1 MRFIF
6 SYLKKYIKVMS
17 IGLGI
22 KLLASIGELLIPY
35 VLEHIIDEV
44 VPTKM
49 VWKSLLWGVVMIIL
63 AILVRQFNVSAN
75 RKAVKVAAESSFE
88 IRNDLFEKSL
98 NLSGNQVDEIGLP
111 SLTSR
116 LTSDS
121 YNIQNFIR
129 AMQTMGVRAPIL
141 LFGGILVTLVM
152 EWRLALILCTIA
164 PIMIVIM
171 VCISLKGIP
180 FYDMVQNSLDEIV
193 RIMRE
198 NITGIRV
205 VKALSK
211 EDYERGRYGKANDD
225 MEKKDAYAGTVMAL
239 PVPLVTLLLNVGLTV
254 VVVVGAYLVNSGV
267 TKPGVILAF
276 LTYFNMMLMGVMGL
290 SRIFVMMS
298 KANASAIRI
307 EHVVKLQDEL
317 VPIPTYTKS
326 AEGDDAYIRFD
337 HVTFKYG
344 KDDPLAGHTRQNC
357 LTDIDF
363 QIPKGHSLGI
373 IGATGA
379 GKTTIINLLMRFYD
393 TTEGEIYIA
402 GKNVKSYEKKALHQ
416 MFGVVFQNDAI
427 FADTLKENIAF
438 GRAVDE
444 KQILKAVEEARAKE
458 FIENY
463 EDGLMH
469 EAVIHGANLSGGQ
482 KQRVLIARALAA
494 NPDIL
499 ILDDSSSALDYKTDA
514 KLRKAIR
521 KNHNRTTTIVIAQ
534 RISSIMTLDDIL
546 VLDDGVMIAHGTH
559 EELMRDCK
567 VYQEIYKTQ
576 MGGV

>member
-17 IGLGI
+17 MGLGI

-49 VWKSLLWGVVMIIL
+49 VWKSLLWGIVMIVL
-63 AILVRQFNVSAN
+63 AILVRQFNVAAN

-317 VPIPTYTKS
+317 VPIPTDTKS
-326 AEGDDAYIRFD
+326 AEWDDAYIRFD

-363 QIPKGHSLGI
+363 QIPKGYSLGI

-402 GKNVKSYEKKALHQ
+402 GKNVKSYEKKELHQ

-427 FADTLKENIAF
+427 FADTLKENIVF
-438 GRAVDE
+438 GRDVDE

-469 EAVIHGANLSGGQ
+469 KAVIHGANLSGGQ

-546 VLDDGVMIAHGTH
+546 VLDDGVMIGHGTH

>member
-6 SYLKKYIKVMS
+6 SYLKKYIRVMLL
-17 IGLGI
+17 GFGI
-22 KLLASIGELLIPY
+22 KLLASLGELLIPY

-49 VWKSLLWGVVMIIL
+49 VWKSLVWGAVMILL
-63 AILVRQFNVSAN
+63 AILVRQFNIAAN
-75 RKAVKVAAESSFE
+75 RRAVKVAAESSFE
-88 IRNDLFEKSL
+88 IRNDLFEKTL

-116 LTSDS
+116 ITSDS

-152 EWRLALILCTIA
+152 EWRLALILCAIA
-164 PIMIVIM
+164 PVMIAIM

-211 EDYERGRYGKANDD
+211 EDYERTRYANANED
-225 MEKKDAYAGTVMAL
+225 MEKKDVYASTVMAL

-254 VVVVGAYLVNSGV
+254 VVIVGAHLVNSGV

-298 KANASAIRI
+298 KANASELRI
-307 EHVVKLQDEL
+307 EHVVQMADEL
-317 VPIPTYTKS
+317 KPIHTPEENKN
-326 AEGDDAYIRFD
+326 AVEEYIRFD
-337 HVTFKYG
+337 HVTFNYG
-344 KDDPLAGHTRQNC
+344 KDDPLAGHVRQNC
-357 LTDIDF
+357 LIDIDF
-363 QIPKGHSLGI
+363 KIPKGHSLGI
-373 IGATGA
+373 IGATGS

-393 TTEGEIYIA
+393 ATEGKIYIA
-402 GKNVKSYEKKALHQ
+402 GKNVKCYDKKELHR
-416 MFGVVFQNDAI
+416 MFGVVFQNDVI
-427 FADTLKENIAF
+427 FADTLKENISF

-444 KQILKAVEEARAKE
+444 KQIQAAIEDARAKE
-458 FIENY
+458 FIEKY
-463 EDGLMH
+463 EDGLLH
-469 EAVIHGANLSGGQ
+469 EAKIHGANLSGGQ
-482 KQRVLIARALAA
+482 KQRVLIARALAS

-499 ILDDSSSALDYKTDA
+499 ILDDSSSALEYKTDA
-514 KLRKAIR
+514 DLRKAIR
-521 KNHNRTTTIVIAQ
+521 EHHHSTTTIVIAQ

-546 VLDDGVMIAHGTH
+546 VMDDGAIIGHGTH
-559 EELMRDCK
+559 EELMNGCG

>member
-6 SYLKKYIKVMS
+6 SYLRKYIRVML
-17 IGLGI
+17 IGFGI
-22 KLLASIGELLIPY
+22 KLLASLGELLIPY

-49 VWKSLLWGVVMIIL
+49 VWKSLAWGAVMILL
-63 AILVRQFNVSAN
+63 AILVRQFNIAAN
-75 RKAVKVAAESSFE
+75 RRAVKVAAESSFE
-88 IRNDLFEKSL
+88 IRNDLFEKTL

-116 LTSDS
+116 ITSDS

-152 EWRLALILCTIA
+152 EWRLALILCAIA
-164 PIMIVIM
+164 PVMIAIM

-211 EDYERGRYGKANDD
+211 EDYERTRYANANED
-225 MEKKDAYAGTVMAL
+225 MEKKDVYASTVMAL
-239 PVPLVTLLLNVGLTV
+239 PVPLVTLLLNVGLTIV
-254 VVVVGAYLVNSGV
+254 VIVGAHLVNSGV

-307 EHVVKLQDEL
+307 EHVVQMTDEL
-317 VPIPTYTKS
+317 EPIHTL
-326 AEGDDAYIRFD
+326 AENANCEEEYIHFD
-337 HVTFKYG
+337 HVTFNYG

-357 LTDIDF
+357 LIDIDF
-363 QIPKGHSLGI
+363 KIPKGHSLGI
-373 IGATGA
+373 IGATGS

-393 TTEGEIYIA
+393 ATEGEVYIA
-402 GKNVKSYEKKALHQ
+402 GKNVKCYDKKELHR
-416 MFGVVFQNDAI
+416 MFGVVFQNDVI
-427 FADTLKENIAF
+427 FADTLKENISF

-444 KQILKAVEEARAKE
+444 KQIQAAIEDARAKE
-458 FIENY
+458 FIEKY
-463 EDGLMH
+463 EDGLLH
-469 EAVIHGANLSGGQ
+469 EAEIHGANLSGGQ

-514 KLRKAIR
+514 DLRKAIR
-521 KNHNRTTTIVIAQ
+521 EHHNLTTTIVIAQ

-546 VLDDGVMIAHGTH
+546 VLEDGAVIGHGTH
-559 EELMRDCK
+559 EELMNGCG

-576 MGGV
+576 MGGA